1 MSDDWGEVSGSV
13 QLYVLKGVVV
23 GSYNTVNTL
32 TERVGR
38 VEILKEQGI
47 SLTLDIWYLH
57 IMTCIFNKSQIL
69 LALHFRWTRRVF
81 FFIFFFYI
89 YEHMWMILLQP
100 IN

>member
-13 QLYVLKGVVV
+13 ELYVLKGVVV

-47 SLTLDIWYLH
+47 SLTLDI
-57 IMTCIFNKSQIL
+57 
-69 LALHFRWTRRVF
+69 
-81 FFIFFFYI
+81 
-89 YEHMWMILLQP
+89 
-100 IN
+100 